1 MAYRSNSNKV
11 WTAVLAVLL
20 AIVIAGAAALVGFLS
35 DGFKNWDKFKDEEQ
49 AEQTDE
55 TADGAVISDGVSHG
69 IKLMS
74 ARAQFD
80 EDPSAGGSSD
90 TASTY
95 VLTAT
100 VEPNYAANK
109 AVDWSVAFVNA
120 SSEWATGKTVTDY
133 VTVTPE
139 SDGALKATVKCLKA
153 FGEQIK
159 VTVTSRDNADA
170 SASCLVDYKQKL
182 AGGTLKI
189 NDTSYSYEELFSAES
204 VDFPIVTSGTKDFSI
219 TNSFTLSDYT
229 VANETEV
236 TADMFSFSVEP
247 TSAIDDLKAYL
258 QSLPDTKALMAKL
271 VSFGG
276 YSGRFIRSSLDGSS
290 MSRLLSLVRFS
301 LTAASEIAP
310 AFFDVV
316 YTLTPDSNRLTSPEQ
331 TVLKNRIKSYVMEH
345 PDVSF
350 FTLKGEPTAAAY
362 SEEFAEI
369 SVPIYFDCSEM
380 SLSVESVGISD
391 GSIIF

>member
-1 MAYRSNSNKV
+1 MAYRKHSNKV

-159 VTVTSRDNADA
+159 VTVTSRDNAEA
-170 SASCLVDYKQKL
+170 SASCLIDYKQKL

-189 NDTSYSYEELFSAES
+189 NDTSYSYEDLFSAES
-204 VDFPIVTSGTKDFSI
+204 VDFPIVSSGVKDFSI

-229 VANETEV
+229 IANEAEV
-236 TADMFSFSVEP
+236 FDDTFGFSIEP
-247 TSAIDDLKAYL
+247 TSAVDDLKTYL
-258 QSLPDTKALMAKL
+258 EGLSDTQAIMAKL

-276 YSGRFIRSSLDGSS
+276 YSGLFVSASSVSS
-290 MSRLLSLVRFS
+290 SSTTAIPLINLS
-301 LTAASEIAP
+301 LTAASKISP
-310 AFFDVV
+310 AFFDIV
-316 YTLTPDSNRLTSPEQ
+316 
-331 TVLKNRIKSYVMEH
+331 
-345 PDVSF
+345 
-350 FTLKGEPTAAAY
+350 
-362 SEEFAEI
+362 
-369 SVPIYFDCSEM
+369 
-380 SLSVESVGISD
+380 
-391 GSIIF
+391 

>member
-1 MAYRSNSNKV
+1 MAYRKHSNKV

-159 VTVTSRDNADA
+159 VTVTSRDNAEA
-170 SASCLVDYKQKL
+170 SASCLIDYKQKL

-189 NDTSYSYEELFSAES
+189 NDTSYSYEDLFSAES
-204 VDFPIVTSGTKDFSI
+204 VDFPIVSSGVKDFSI

-229 VANETEV
+229 IANEAEFFDDTFG
-236 TADMFSFSVEP
+236 FSIEP
-247 TSAIDDLKAYL
+247 TSAVDDLKTYL
-258 QSLPDTKALMAKL
+258 EGLSDTQAIMARLM
-271 VSFGG
+271 SFGG

-290 MSRLLSLVRFS
+290 MSTLLPLVRMNFV
-301 LTAASEIAP
+301 AASNISP

-316 YTLTPDSNRLTSPEQ
+316 FTASDYVSSPDQRILT
-331 TVLKNRIKSYVMEH
+331 NRIKSYVMEH

-350 FTLKGEPTAAAY
+350 FTLKGDPDAAAY

-391 GSIIF
+391 GSVIF

>member
-1 MAYRSNSNKV
+1 MAYRNHSNKV

-35 DGFKNWDKFKDEEQ
+35 DGLKNWDKFKDEEQ
-49 AEQTDE
+49 AEQADE
-55 TADGAVISDGVSHG
+55 TADGVVISDGVSHG
-69 IKLMS
+69 IKLMA
-74 ARAQFD
+74 ARAQLD
-80 EDPSAGGSSD
+80 EPQGADPSD

-100 VEPNYAANK
+100 ITPENADNK
-109 AVDWSVAFVNA
+109 AVDWTVAFVNPA
-120 SSEWATGKTVTDY
+120 SEWATGKTVTDY

-159 VTVTSRDNADA
+159 VTVTSRDNAEA
-170 SASCLVDYKQKL
+170 SASCLIDYKQKL

-189 NDTSYSYEELFSAES
+189 NDTSYSYEDLFSAES
-204 VDFPIVTSGTKDFSI
+204 VDFPIVSSGVKDFSI

-229 VANETEV
+229 IANEAEV
-236 TADMFSFSVEP
+236 FDDTFGFSIEP
-247 TSAIDDLKAYL
+247 TSAVDDLKTYL
-258 QSLPDTKALMAKL
+258 EGLSDTQAIMARLM
-271 VSFGG
+271 SFGG

-290 MSRLLSLVRFS
+290 MSTLLPLVRMNFV
-301 LTAASEIAP
+301 AASYISP

-316 YTLTPDSNRLTSPEQ
+316 FTASDYVSSPDQRILT
-331 TVLKNRIKSYVMEH
+331 NRIKSYVMEH

-350 FTLKGEPTAAAY
+350 FTLKGNPDAAAY

>member
-1 MAYRSNSNKV
+1 MAYRNHSNKV

-159 VTVTSRDNADA
+159 VTVTSRDNAEA
-170 SASCLVDYKQKL
+170 SASCLIDYKQKL

-189 NDTSYSYEELFSAES
+189 NDTSYSYEDLFSAES
-204 VDFPIVTSGTKDFSI
+204 VDFPIVSSGVKDFSI

-236 TADMFSFSVEP
+236 TTDMFSFSVEP
-247 TSAIDDLKAYL
+247 TSAIDDLKTYL
-258 QSLPDTKALMAKL
+258 EGLSDTQAIMAKL

-290 MSRLLSLVRFS
+290 MSTLLPLVRMNFV
-301 LTAASEIAP
+301 AALNISP

-316 YTLTPDSNRLTSPEQ
+316 FTASDYVSSPDQRILT
-331 TVLKNRIKSYVMEH
+331 NRIKSYVMEH

-350 FTLKGEPTAAAY
+350 FTLKGDPDAAAY

>member
-1 MAYRSNSNKV
+1 MAYRNHSNKV

-69 IKLMS
+69 IKLMA
-74 ARAQFD
+74 ARAQLD
-80 EDPSAGGSSD
+80 EPQGADTSD

-170 SASCLVDYKQKL
+170 SASCLLDYKQKL

-204 VDFPIVTSGTKDFSI
+204 VDFPIVGSGVKELSMK
-219 TNSFTLSDYT
+219 NSFTLSDYT

-236 TADMFSFSVEP
+236 TTDMFSFSVEP

>member
-1 MAYRSNSNKV
+1 MAYRNHSNKV

-20 AIVIAGAAALVGFLS
+20 AIVIAGAAALVGFPS

-69 IKLMS
+69 IKLMA

-80 EDPSAGGSSD
+80 EEPNAGGTSD
-90 TASTY
+90 TESTY

-159 VTVTSRDNADA
+159 VTVTSRDNAEA
-170 SASCLVDYKQKL
+170 SASCLIDYKQKL

-189 NDTSYSYEELFSAES
+189 NDTSYSYEDLFSAES
-204 VDFPIVTSGTKDFSI
+204 VDFPIVSSGVKDFSI

-229 VANETEV
+229 IANEAEV
-236 TADMFSFSVEP
+236 FDDTFGFSIEP
-247 TSAIDDLKAYL
+247 TSAVDDLKTYL
-258 QSLPDTKALMAKL
+258 EGLSDTQAIMAKL

-276 YSGRFIRSSLDGSS
+276 YSGLFVSASSVSS
-290 MSRLLSLVRFS
+290 SSTTAIPLINLS
-301 LTAASEIAP
+301 LTAASKISP
-310 AFFDVV
+310 AFFDIV
-316 YTLTPDSNRLTSPEQ
+316 YTVTPISNRLTSSEQ
-331 TVLKNRIKSYVMEH
+331 SIFKNRIKSYVMEH

-350 FTLKGEPTAAAY
+350 FTLKGNPDAAAY

>member
-1 MAYRSNSNKV
+1 MAYRNHSNKV

-49 AEQTDE
+49 VEQTDE

-69 IKLMS
+69 IKLMA
-74 ARAQFD
+74 ARAQLD
-80 EDPSAGGSSD
+80 EPQGADTSD

-189 NDTSYSYEELFSAES
+189 NDTSYSYEDLFSAES
-204 VDFPIVTSGTKDFSI
+204 VVFPLAPVDNRSYDFEFE
-219 TNSFTLSDYT
+219 NSYTVSDYT
-229 VANETEV
+229 IANEV
-236 TADMFSFSVEP
+236 AADINMFNFYIEPTDHVAELVEYVSALPDVAAFIGDVYLFEGFSGRLFSTSTDSIGMYLIDSLTVEP
-247 TSAIDDLKAYL
+247 TTGSTTAMIYAMTTFQNYL
-258 QSLPDTKALMAKL
+258 N
-271 VSFGG
+271 
-276 YSGRFIRSSLDGSS
+276 SS
-290 MSRLLSLVRFS
+290 
-301 LTAASEIAP
+301 EKNI
-310 AFFDVV
+310 
-316 YTLTPDSNRLTSPEQ
+316 
-331 TVLKNRIKSYVMEH
+331 LKNRVKAYISRRCVRA
-345 PDVSF
+345 F
-350 FTLKGEPTAAAY
+350 CKG
-362 SEEFAEI
+362 
-369 SVPIYFDCSEM
+369 
-380 SLSVESVGISD
+380 
-391 GSIIF
+391 

>member
-1 MAYRSNSNKV
+1 MAYRKHSNKV

-153 FGEQIK
+153 FGEQVK
-159 VTVTSRDNADA
+159 VTVMSRDNADA

-182 AGGTLKI
+182 SGGTLKI

-204 VDFPIVTSGTKDFSI
+204 VDFPIVGSGVKELSM

-247 TSAIDDLKAYL
+247 TSAIDDLKTYL
-258 QSLPDTKALMAKL
+258 EGLSDTQAIMAKL

-290 MSRLLSLVRFS
+290 MSTLLPLVRMN
-301 LTAASEIAP
+301 LVAASYISP

-316 YTLTPDSNRLTSPEQ
+316 FTASNYVSSPDQRILT
-331 TVLKNRIKSYVMEH
+331 NRIKSYVMEH

-350 FTLKGEPTAAAY
+350 FTLKGDPDAAAY

>member
-1 MAYRSNSNKV
+1 MAYRNHSNKV

-49 AEQTDE
+49 TEQTDE
-55 TADGAVISDGVSHG
+55 TADGAVISDGVSNG
-69 IKLMS
+69 IKLMA

-80 EDPSAGGSSD
+80 NEPNTGEASD

-204 VDFPIVTSGTKDFSI
+204 VDFPLAPVDNRSYDFEFE
-219 TNSFTLSDYT
+219 NSYTVSDYT
-229 VANETEV
+229 IANEV
-236 TADMFSFSVEP
+236 AVYDDMFNFYIEPTDHVAELVEYVSALPDVAAFIGDVYLFEGFSGHLFGIPADSIGMYLIDSLTVEP
-247 TSAIDDLKAYL
+247 TGSTTAMIYAMTTLQNRVKAY
-258 QSLPDTKALMAKL
+258 
-271 VSFGG
+271 
-276 YSGRFIRSSLDGSS
+276 IRDHS
-290 MSRLLSLVRFS
+290 
-301 LTAASEIAP
+301 
-310 AFFDVV
+310 
-316 YTLTPDSNRLTSPEQ
+316 
-331 TVLKNRIKSYVMEH
+331 
-345 PDVSF
+345 DVSY
-350 FTLKGEPTAAAY
+350 FTLKGNPDAAAY

>member
-20 AIVIAGAAALVGFLS
+20 AIVITGAAALVGFLS

-49 AEQTDE
+49 TEQADE

-69 IKLMS
+69 IKLMA
-74 ARAQFD
+74 ARAQLD
-80 EDPSAGGSSD
+80 EPQGADTSD

-204 VDFPIVTSGTKDFSI
+204 VDFPLAPVDNRSYDFEFE
-219 TNSFTLSDYT
+219 NSYTVSDYT
-229 VANETEV
+229 IANEV
-236 TADMFSFSVEP
+236 AVYDDMFNFYIEPTDHVAELVEYVSALPDVAAFIGDVYLFEGFSGHLFGIPADSIGMYLIDSLTVEP
-247 TSAIDDLKAYL
+247 TGSTTAMIYAMTTLQNYL
-258 QSLPDTKALMAKL
+258 N
-271 VSFGG
+271 
-276 YSGRFIRSSLDGSS
+276 
-290 MSRLLSLVRFS
+290 FS
-301 LTAASEIAP
+301 EKNI
-310 AFFDVV
+310 
-316 YTLTPDSNRLTSPEQ
+316 
-331 TVLKNRIKSYVMEH
+331 LKNRVKAYIRDHS
-345 PDVSF
+345 DVSY
-350 FTLKGEPTAAAY
+350 FTLKGNPDAAAY

>member
-1 MAYRSNSNKV
+1 MAYRNHSNKV

-80 EDPSAGGSSD
+80 EDSSAGGSSD

-109 AVDWSVAFVNA
+109 AVDWSVAFVEA
-120 SSEWATGKTVTDY
+120 GSEWATGKTVTDY

-189 NDTSYSYEELFSAES
+189 NDTSYSYEDLFSAES
-204 VDFPIVTSGTKDFSI
+204 VDFSIVTSGTKDFSI

-229 VANETEV
+229 IANEAEV
-236 TADMFSFSVEP
+236 FDDTFGFSIEP
-247 TSAIDDLKAYL
+247 TSAVDDLKTYL
-258 QSLPDTKALMAKL
+258 EGLSDTQAIMAKL

-276 YSGRFIRSSLDGSS
+276 YSGLLAPASSVSFSS
-290 MSRLLSLVRFS
+290 TTAIPLINLS
-301 LTAASEIAP
+301 LTAASYISP

-316 YTLTPDSNRLTSPEQ
+316 FTASDYVSSPDQRILT
-331 TVLKNRIKSYVMEH
+331 NRIKSYVMEH

-350 FTLKGEPTAAAY
+350 FTLKGDPDAAAY

>member
-1 MAYRSNSNKV
+1 MAYRKHSNKV

-80 EDPSAGGSSD
+80 EDPSEGGSSD

-153 FGEQIK
+153 FGEQVK
-159 VTVTSRDNADA
+159 VTVTSRDNAEV
-170 SASCLVDYKQKL
+170 SASCLVDYEQKL

-204 VDFPIVTSGTKDFSI
+204 VVFPLAPVDNRSYDFEFE
-219 TNSFTLSDYT
+219 NSYTVSDYT
-229 VANETEV
+229 IANEV
-236 TADMFSFSVEP
+236 AVNDDMFNFYIEPTDHVAELVEYVSALPDVAAFIGDVYLFEGFSGHLFGIPADSIEMYLIDALSVEP
-247 TSAIDDLKAYL
+247 TGSTTAMIYAMTTFQNYP
-258 QSLPDTKALMAKL
+258 SL
-271 VSFGG
+271 
-276 YSGRFIRSSLDGSS
+276 
-290 MSRLLSLVRFS
+290 
-301 LTAASEIAP
+301 SERNI
-310 AFFDVV
+310 
-316 YTLTPDSNRLTSPEQ
+316 
-331 TVLKNRIKSYVMEH
+331 LKNRVKAYIRDHS
-345 PDVSF
+345 DVSF
-350 FTLKGEPTAAAY
+350 FTLKGNPDAAAY

>member
-1 MAYRSNSNKV
+1 MAYRNHSNKV

-49 AEQTDE
+49 TEQADE

-109 AVDWSVAFVNA
+109 AVDWSVAFVEA
-120 SSEWATGKTVTDY
+120 GSEWATGKTVTDY

-170 SASCLVDYKQKL
+170 SASCLLDYKQKL

-204 VDFPIVTSGTKDFSI
+204 VDFPIVGSGVKELSI

-236 TADMFSFSVEP
+236 TTDMFSFSVEP
-247 TSAIDDLKAYL
+247 TSAIDDLKTYL
-258 QSLPDTKALMAKL
+258 EGLSDTQAIMAKL

-290 MSRLLSLVRFS
+290 MSTLLPLVTIS
-301 LTAASEIAP
+301 LTAASYISP
-310 AFFDVV
+310 AFIDVV
-316 YTLTPDSNRLTSPEQ
+316 YTVTPISNRLTSSEQ
-331 TVLKNRIKSYVMEH
+331 SILTNRIKSYVMEH
-345 PDVSF
+345 PEVSF